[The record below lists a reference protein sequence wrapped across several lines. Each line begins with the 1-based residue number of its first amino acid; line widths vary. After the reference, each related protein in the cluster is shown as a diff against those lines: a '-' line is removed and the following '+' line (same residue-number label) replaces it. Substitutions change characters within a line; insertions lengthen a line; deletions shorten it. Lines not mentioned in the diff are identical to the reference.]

1 MKENKGINSKKIL
14 NEIEKNKKNLL
25 EKGVKKIGLFGSFAK
40 NKQKKKSDI
49 DFLVEFEKITFD
61 NYIDVLI
68 MLKELFKRKIDLII
82 EGDLRPELNYVKE
95 EAQYVK
101 L

>member
-14 NEIEKNKKNLL
+14 NEIEKNKKNLR